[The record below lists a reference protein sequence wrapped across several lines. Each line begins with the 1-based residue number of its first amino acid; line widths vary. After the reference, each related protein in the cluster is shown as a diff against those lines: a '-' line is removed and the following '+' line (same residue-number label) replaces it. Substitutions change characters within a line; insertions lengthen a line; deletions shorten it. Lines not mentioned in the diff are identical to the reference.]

1 MPVRIRL
8 QRHGKKGNPFYWIVV
23 ADSRAKRDG
32 RYLEKIG
39 IYNPNTNPATVDLDI
54 DEAVKWLGNGAQP
67 SDTAR
72 TLLSYRGAMMKHHLN
87 GGVKK
92 GAFSQEEADNRFKTW
107 LEEKQNKIQAKTDEL
122 SKVLAIDL
130 EHRLEAEKAVN
141 QKRIID
147 MTADSEQDAA
157 VETLTEEVP
166 VTEVT
171 DEAVATK
178 ANVNQEEATELDA
191 SVEEAKSLQA
201 PVEETKSEEPPVKEI
216 KAKEVL
222 AEEETKSEEASAK
235 EDESKE

>member
-8 QRHGKKGNPFYWIVV
+8 QRHGKKGKPFYWIVV

-67 SDTAR
+67 SDTVR

-147 MTADSEQDAA
+147 MTADPEQDVAA
-157 VETLTEEVP
+157 ETSTEDVP

-171 DEAVATK
+171 DEAVATQ
-178 ANVNQEEATELDA
+178 ANVNKEEAPELEA
-191 SVEEAKSLQA
+191 SVEEAKSLES
-201 PVEETKSEEPPVKEI
+201 PVEETKSEESPVEEI
-216 KAKEVL
+216 KAKEVP
-222 AEEETKSEEASAK
+222 AEEETKSEEASSK

>member
-8 QRHGKKGNPFYWIVV
+8 QRHGKKGKPFYWIVV

-67 SDTAR
+67 SDTVR

-147 MTADSEQDAA
+147 MTADPEKDAA
-157 VETLTEEVP
+157 AETSTEDVP

-171 DEAVATK
+171 DEAVASQ
-178 ANVNQEEATELDA
+178 ANANKEEAPELET
-191 SVEEAKSLQA
+191 SVEEAKSLES
-201 PVEETKSEEPPVKEI
+201 PVEETKSEESPVEEI
-216 KAKEVL
+216 KAKEVPT
-222 AEEETKSEEASAK
+222 EEETKSEEASSK